1 MPAVLRM
8 NVFIII
14 VVLCVHIYIVVYW
27 PAVLFNS
34 FRLANWIPATRI
46 QATSYIVYKYIVYIY
61 ICTVLHISKP
71 WRINFSQVSRIRVLL
86 SGSGSNFFPASRS
99 GSAKNRPDPGFK
111 VRIRIGE
118 KARIRIRNTVFYLFT
133 TEYVHT
139 VLYFWTIL
147 YCTVYTKYD
156 LEI

>member
-1 MPAVLRM
+1 MAGKG
-8 NVFIII
+8 VFFYLWKSTALSEDSTQILKALYK
-14 VVLCVHIYIVVYW
+14 LC
-27 PAVLFNS
+27 PL
-34 FRLANWIPATRI
+34 LIPL
-46 QATSYIVYKYIVYIY
+46 YIVYIY

-86 SGSGSNFFPASRS
+86 SGSGSNFFPESRS